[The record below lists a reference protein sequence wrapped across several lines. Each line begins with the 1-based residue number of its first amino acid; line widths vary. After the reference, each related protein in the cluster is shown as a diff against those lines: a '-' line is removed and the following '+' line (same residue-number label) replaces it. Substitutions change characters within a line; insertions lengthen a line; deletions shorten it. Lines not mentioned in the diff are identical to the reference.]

1 MAGEEKT
8 EKATPKKRKDTRK
21 KGEVLQSKEV
31 AVAVFVV
38 GIFAFLAIFGN
49 YMFQM
54 LLNFMEQSMS
64 SIDKTGNTVEFAM
77 SVFRKVAIIC
87 VCTVGP
93 ILAVGVV
100 LSVLPVIVQTKGLF
114 SMEAMKPKFSRLN
127 PFTGIKRLFS
137 MQALVGL
144 VKGLIEIIVVVAILY
159 FQVMDRISE
168 FKKLIDTD
176 VIKAFSGDTLV
187 MSKTMGDW
195 RTHNGTDYAG
205 NIGDPVRAVNNGR
218 VTRVYDDVL
227 WGTTV
232 EIDHLDGL
240 TVRYCGLGKGSTV
253 SEGDEVK
260 INDKIG
266 NLSEIPAESA
276 DGTHFHIEAEKD
288 GKYIDFESLLTA

>member
-1 MAGEEKT
+1 MLTVPFSILYYIADCGGFSSCRIRSILCVKNNLGRCSFDT
-8 EKATPKKRKDTRK
+8 KRKKLK
-21 KGEVLQSKEV
+21 KETAEE
-31 AVAVFVV
+31 
-38 GIFAFLAIFGN
+38 I
-49 YMFQM
+49 
-54 LLNFMEQSMS
+54 E
-64 SIDKTGNTVEFAM
+64 
-77 SVFRKVAIIC
+77 
-87 VCTVGP
+87 
-93 ILAVGVV
+93 
-100 LSVLPVIVQTKGLF
+100 SVLHH
-114 SMEAMKPKFSRLN
+114 SRAVHSFGSGR
-127 PFTGIKRLFS
+127 FT
-137 MQALVGL
+137 LVG
-144 VKGLIEIIVVVAILY
+144 KISSK
-159 FQVMDRISE
+159 DRQRRVNS
-168 FKKLIDTD
+168 KNGADTD

-288 GKYIDFESLLTA
+288 GKYIDFESLLLA

>member
-1 MAGEEKT
+1 MLTVLFSILYYIADCGGFSLFIVYVRYFVSRITVGGVLLIQKEKSSKKKLLKKLSPFYIIAALCIVSALGVSLWSAKFRVKTDNGESTRKT
-8 EKATPKKRKDTRK
+8 EQSVTAVYTVPAADIVTDVPDTRR
-21 KGEVLQSKEV
+21 ETAPDTSKTEEETSLSR
-31 AVAVFVV
+31 AAQFV
-38 GIFAFLAIFGN
+38 
-49 YMFQM
+49 
-54 LLNFMEQSMS
+54 
-64 SIDKTGNTVEFAM
+64 
-77 SVFRKVAIIC
+77 
-87 VCTVGP
+87 
-93 ILAVGVV
+93 
-100 LSVLPVIVQTKGLF
+100 
-114 SMEAMKPKFSRLN
+114 KP
-127 PFTGIKRLFS
+127 
-137 MQALVGL
+137 
-144 VKGLIEIIVVVAILY
+144 
-159 FQVMDRISE
+159 
-168 FKKLIDTD
+168 IDTD

-240 TVRYCGLGKGSTV
+240 IVRYCGLGKGSTV

-288 GKYIDFESLLTA
+288 EKYIDFESLLTA

>member
-1 MAGEEKT
+1 MIQKEKSSKKKLLKKLSPFYIIAALCIVSALGVSLWSAKFRVKTDNGEST
-8 EKATPKKRKDTRK
+8 RKPEQSVTAVYTVPAADIVTDVPDTRR
-21 KGEVLQSKEV
+21 ETAPDTSETEEETRLSRAAQ
-31 AVAVFVV
+31 FV
-38 GIFAFLAIFGN
+38 
-49 YMFQM
+49 
-54 LLNFMEQSMS
+54 
-64 SIDKTGNTVEFAM
+64 
-77 SVFRKVAIIC
+77 
-87 VCTVGP
+87 
-93 ILAVGVV
+93 
-100 LSVLPVIVQTKGLF
+100 
-114 SMEAMKPKFSRLN
+114 KP
-127 PFTGIKRLFS
+127 
-137 MQALVGL
+137 
-144 VKGLIEIIVVVAILY
+144 
-159 FQVMDRISE
+159 
-168 FKKLIDTD
+168 IDTD
-176 VIKAFSGDTLV
+176 VIKA
-187 MSKTMGDW
+187 W
-195 RTHNGTDYAG
+195 RTHNGTDYVG

>member
-77 SVFRKVAIIC
+77 SVFWKVAIIC

-144 VKGLIEIIVVVAILY
+144 VKGLIENKRVQKADRYRCDKDSCIYKRNGDEPYCNDIRYACICGGGRLCFPVVVI
-159 FQVMDRISE
+159 
-168 FKKLIDTD
+168 
-176 VIKAFSGDTLV
+176 
-187 MSKTMGDW
+187 
-195 RTHNGTDYAG
+195 
-205 NIGDPVRAVNNGR
+205 
-218 VTRVYDDVL
+218 
-227 WGTTV
+227 
-232 EIDHLDGL
+232 
-240 TVRYCGLGKGSTV
+240 
-253 SEGDEVK
+253 
-260 INDKIG
+260 
-266 NLSEIPAESA
+266 
-276 DGTHFHIEAEKD
+276 
-288 GKYIDFESLLTA
+288 

>member
-1 MAGEEKT
+1 MSRITVGGVLLIQKEKSSKKKLLKKLSPFYIIAALCIVSALGVSLWSAKFRVRTDNGESTRKT
-8 EKATPKKRKDTRK
+8 EQSVTAVYTVPAADIVTDVPDTRR
-21 KGEVLQSKEV
+21 ETAPDTSKTEEETKLSR
-31 AVAVFVV
+31 AAQFV
-38 GIFAFLAIFGN
+38 
-49 YMFQM
+49 
-54 LLNFMEQSMS
+54 
-64 SIDKTGNTVEFAM
+64 
-77 SVFRKVAIIC
+77 
-87 VCTVGP
+87 
-93 ILAVGVV
+93 
-100 LSVLPVIVQTKGLF
+100 
-114 SMEAMKPKFSRLN
+114 KP
-127 PFTGIKRLFS
+127 
-137 MQALVGL
+137 
-144 VKGLIEIIVVVAILY
+144 
-159 FQVMDRISE
+159 
-168 FKKLIDTD
+168 IDTD

-205 NIGDPVRAVNNGR
+205 NIGDPVRAVNNGK

-288 GKYIDFESLLTA
+288 GKYIDFESLLPA

>member
-1 MAGEEKT
+1 MYTVPAADIVTDVPDTRRETTPDTSKT
-8 EKATPKKRKDTRK
+8 EEETKLSRAA
-21 KGEVLQSKEV
+21 Q
-31 AVAVFVV
+31 FV
-38 GIFAFLAIFGN
+38 
-49 YMFQM
+49 
-54 LLNFMEQSMS
+54 
-64 SIDKTGNTVEFAM
+64 
-77 SVFRKVAIIC
+77 
-87 VCTVGP
+87 
-93 ILAVGVV
+93 
-100 LSVLPVIVQTKGLF
+100 
-114 SMEAMKPKFSRLN
+114 KP
-127 PFTGIKRLFS
+127 
-137 MQALVGL
+137 
-144 VKGLIEIIVVVAILY
+144 
-159 FQVMDRISE
+159 
-168 FKKLIDTD
+168 IDTD

-288 GKYIDFESLLTA
+288 GKYIDFESLLPA

>member
-1 MAGEEKT
+1 
-8 EKATPKKRKDTRK
+8 
-21 KGEVLQSKEV
+21 
-31 AVAVFVV
+31 
-38 GIFAFLAIFGN
+38 
-49 YMFQM
+49 
-54 LLNFMEQSMS
+54 
-64 SIDKTGNTVEFAM
+64 
-77 SVFRKVAIIC
+77 
-87 VCTVGP
+87 
-93 ILAVGVV
+93 
-100 LSVLPVIVQTKGLF
+100 
-114 SMEAMKPKFSRLN
+114 
-127 PFTGIKRLFS
+127 
-137 MQALVGL
+137 
-144 VKGLIEIIVVVAILY
+144 
-159 FQVMDRISE
+159 
-168 FKKLIDTD
+168 
-176 VIKAFSGDTLV
+176 

-288 GKYIDFESLLTA
+288 GKYIDFESLLPA